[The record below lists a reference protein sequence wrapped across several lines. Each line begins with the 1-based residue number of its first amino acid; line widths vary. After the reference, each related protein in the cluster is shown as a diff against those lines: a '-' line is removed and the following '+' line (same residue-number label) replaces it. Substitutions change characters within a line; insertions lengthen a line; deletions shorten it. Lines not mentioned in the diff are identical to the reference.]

1 MKRSSHA
8 AASSFLPL
16 ARFHAPYEPVDK
28 FRQSKAGWRPSAT
41 ARDAVR
47 NIFLAFSALNPLK
60 NQTLSQHRIQRDGR
74 PNELGYG
81 GDVFW
86 FNAMRTFLSSIQD
99 LGSSTASYLARVRRR
114 FSKRGSP
121 WSCRIR
127 TYLRGSVALRGWV
140 VALSAVRYSRNW
152 ASSLREPSAFAVC
165 STSLA

>member
-1 MKRSSHA
+1 MS
-8 AASSFLPL
+8 L
-16 ARFHAPYEPVDK
+16 
-28 FRQSKAGWRPSAT
+28 AT
-41 ARDAVR
+41 AGTS
-47 NIFLAFSALNPLK
+47 FGLMP
-60 NQTLSQHRIQRDGR
+60 
-74 PNELGYG
+74 
-81 GDVFW
+81 
-86 FNAMRTFLSSIQD
+86 MRAFLSSIQD